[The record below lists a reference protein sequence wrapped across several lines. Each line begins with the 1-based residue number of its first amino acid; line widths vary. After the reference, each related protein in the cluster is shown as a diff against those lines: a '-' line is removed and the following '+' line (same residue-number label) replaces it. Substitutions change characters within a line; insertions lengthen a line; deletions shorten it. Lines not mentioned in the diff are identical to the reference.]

1 MKKNKGF
8 TLVELLAVIVILAII
23 LAVAIPGIGAIIN
36 SSKISSYNSQM
47 SLIKKAASLY
57 MAKYSNG
64 TTISVRLDDLI
75 EAGFIKDNVVNPVT
89 GESFDTNII
98 VNTSTGNYGEYEVYE
113 GPELVTGLIPVY
125 YDEGASAWKKA
136 DA

>member
-1 MKKNKGF
+1 MKQKGF

-36 SSKISSYNSQM
+36 SSKVSSYNSQM
-47 SLIKKAASLY
+47 NLIKKAASLY

-75 EAGFIKDNVVNPVT
+75 EAGFIKDNVV
-89 GESFDTNII
+89 
-98 VNTSTGNYGEYEVYE
+98 
-113 GPELVTGLIPVY
+113 
-125 YDEGASAWKKA
+125 
-136 DA
+136 